1 VKSDE
6 LAGRRALLAATALL
20 LAGCALTPRADE
32 PIEKEVLDALPR
44 DVPHRAGRGGV
55 LLVLPPQ
62 AAPAYD
68 TAQMAYALKAHQI
81 AYFARHEWVDRPA
94 RLLRPLLVR
103 TLDATGFFAAVVEP
117 PYAGR
122 HRYVLQCELLELL
135 QDFGVEPPL
144 LSLMLRVQLGGEPSG
159 QLGATREIEER
170 EPLQHK
176 HPYAGVVAANAA
188 LARALR
194 EVAAFVLERAR

>member
-6 LAGRRALLAATALL
+6 CAGRRRALLAATALL
-20 LAGCALTPRADE
+20 AGCALAPRADG
-32 PIEKEVLDALPR
+32 PIEKEVLDAVPR

-81 AYFARHEWVDRPA
+81 AYFGRHEWVDRPA
-94 RLLRPLLVR
+94 RLLRPLVVR
-103 TLDATGFFAAVVEP
+103 TLEATGFFAAVVEP

-122 HRYVLQCELLELL
+122 YRQVLHCELLELL
-135 QDFGVEPPL
+135 QDFGVDPPL
-144 LSLMLRVQLGGEPSG
+144 LSLVLRVQLAGEPSG
-159 QLGATREIEER
+159 QLAATREIEER
-170 EPLQHK
+170 EPLREK

-194 EVAAFVLERAR
+194 ELAAFVLERSR